1 MSKLELFIKKCR
13 EVWES
18 IAVEPKMMDD
28 MIDEFAKINIKL
40 DYDLDK
46 ITEEDIKLSTRSY
59 INDIM
64 IRVNKEKDN
73 GNRI

>member
-13 EVWES
+13 EVWEN

-28 MIDEFAKINIKL
+28 MIDEFVKINIKL

-64 IRVNKEKDN
+64 IRVNKEKYN